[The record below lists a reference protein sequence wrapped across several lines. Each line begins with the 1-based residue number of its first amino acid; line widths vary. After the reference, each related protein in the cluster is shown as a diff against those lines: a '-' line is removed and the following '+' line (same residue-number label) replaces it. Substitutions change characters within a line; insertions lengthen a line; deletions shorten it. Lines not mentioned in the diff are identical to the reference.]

1 MPLTETNSS
10 KEEEDLLLLFEEIWS
25 ELWEKSNEQAKG

>member
-1 MPLTETNSS
+1 MPDITTIRSDLD
-10 KEEEDLLLLFEEIWS
+10 EDLLRVFEEIWS